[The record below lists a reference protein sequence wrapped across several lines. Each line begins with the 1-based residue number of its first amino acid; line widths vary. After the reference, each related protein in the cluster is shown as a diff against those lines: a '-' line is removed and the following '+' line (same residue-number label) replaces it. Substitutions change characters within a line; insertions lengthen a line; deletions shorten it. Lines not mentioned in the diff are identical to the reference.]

1 MDNLLLILG
10 AILLVFINGYFV
22 ALEFSLVKLRPTRIK
37 SIQQSAGWR
46 GQVLAKVHADL
57 DAYLSACQLGITLA
71 SLGLGWVGEPAF
83 AGLLKPVFLML
94 EITSIELIHTIS
106 FTFAFCT
113 ISFLHIVV
121 GEQAPK
127 SMAIRNPEAIG
138 LWGAGL
144 LYLLYWVMYPAIWL
158 LNGSANLVLRLAGL
172 KEHHGHESHYSTE
185 EIQLILRAGRPG
197 GTFSNQEWKLLA
209 KALDFSKLQ
218 ASELMRPFHEI
229 TALYR
234 SNTVREN
241 LAIVLDSRFSRYPYL
256 DSNGTDVVGVIY
268 LKDLFVASQS
278 PETDIDLEQYLRPI
292 RYVPSHQPAVELF
305 RVFSQ
310 GAPHFALVGQKG
322 QKPRGFITMDN
333 LLSALVGE
341 MQDEFRPSETGWQL
355 QDDGSWLGKGSL
367 PSFAL
372 ERLLDID
379 IENEQLDLEN
389 VDSVGGLIL
398 AKLCDIPEQNEKVL
412 FDAFD
417 VTIFKMDGPRIEW
430 VKVNRKPEYIAELLT
445 IDGPS

>member
-22 ALEFSLVKLRPTRIK
+22 ALEFSLVKLRKTRIK
-37 SIQQSAGWR
+37 AIQQSSGWR
-46 GQVLAKVHADL
+46 GRVLAKVHGDL
-57 DAYLSACQLGITLA
+57 DAYLSGCQLGITLA

-83 AGLLKPVFLML
+83 ARLLEPLFLKL
-94 EITSIELIHTIS
+94 EITSLELIHTIS

-138 LWGAGL
+138 LWGAGP
-144 LYLLYWVMYPAIWL
+144 LYVLYWMMYPAIWL
-158 LNGSANLVLRLAGL
+158 LNGSANLVLRIAGL
-172 KEHHGHESHYSTE
+172 AAYYGHESHYSTE
-185 EIQLILRAGRPG
+185 EIQLILRSSHPG
-197 GTFSNQEWKLLA
+197 GNFTKQEWGVLA

-218 ASELMRPFHEI
+218 ASELMRPLHEI

-234 SNTVREN
+234 SKTVQEN
-241 LAIVLDSRFSRYPYL
+241 LDIVFNSRFSRYPYF
-256 DSNGTDVVGVIY
+256 DTNGIDVLGVLH
-268 LKDLFVASQS
+268 LKDLFLERQLT
-278 PETDIDLEQYLRPI
+278 ETDIDLEQYLRPI
-292 RYVPSHQPAVELF
+292 QYVPSHLPALELF
-305 RVFSQ
+305 RLFSQ

-341 MQDEFRPSETGWQL
+341 MRDEFRPSDTGWQL
-355 QDDGSWLGKGSL
+355 QEDGSWLGKGSL
-367 PSFAL
+367 PIFSL
-372 ERLLDID
+372 ERLLEID
-379 IENEQLDLEN
+379 IENEKLDLEN

-398 AKLCDIPEQNEKVL
+398 AKLCDIPEENELVS
-412 FDAFD
+412 FDEFE
-417 VTIFKMDGPRIEW
+417 VTIFKMDGPRIKW
-430 VKVNRKPEYIAELLT
+430 VKINPKPEKAE
-445 IDGPS
+445 

>member
-1 MDNLLLILG
+1 MDNLLLVLG
-10 AILLVFINGYFV
+10 AILLVFINGFFV
-22 ALEFSLVKLRPTRIK
+22 ALEFSLVKLRQTRIK

-46 GQVLAKVHADL
+46 GRILAKVHGEL

-83 AGLLKPVFLML
+83 ASLLEPVFLHFD
-94 EITSIELIHTIS
+94 ITSPELIHTIS

-138 LWGAGL
+138 LWGAGP

-158 LNGSANLVLRLAGL
+158 LNGSANLVLRIAGL
-172 KEHHGHESHYSTE
+172 AAHGHESHYSTE
-185 EIQLILRAGRPG
+185 EIQLILRSSQPG
-197 GTFSNQEWKLLA
+197 GTFSNQEWNVLA

-218 ASELMRPFHEI
+218 ASELMRPLHEI

-234 SNTVREN
+234 SKTVQEN
-241 LAIVLDSRFSRYPYL
+241 LHIVLSSRFSRYPYF
-256 DSNGTDVVGVIY
+256 DTNGIDVLGLIH
-268 LKDLFVASQS
+268 LKDLFVASQTTS
-278 PETDIDLEQYLRPI
+278 ANIELEQYLRPI
-292 RYVPSHQPAVELF
+292 QYVPSHQPAVELF
-305 RVFSQ
+305 RIFSQ

-341 MQDEFRPSETGWQL
+341 IQDEFRPSETGWQL
-355 QDDGSWLGKGSL
+355 QDDGSWIGKGSL
-367 PSFAL
+367 PIFSL
-372 ERLLDID
+372 ERLLEID
-379 IENEQLDLEN
+379 IENEELDLDD

-398 AKLCDIPEQNEKVL
+398 AKLCDIPEENETVS
-412 FDAFD
+412 FDEFD
-417 VTIFKMDGPRIEW
+417 VTIIKMDGPRIEG
-430 VKVNRKPEYIAELLT
+430 VKVNRKPEKST
-445 IDGPS
+445 DHSKNH

>member
-1 MDNLLLILG
+1 MNNLVLTLI

-22 ALEFSLVKLRPTRIK
+22 ALEFSLVKLRQTRIK
-37 SIQQSAGWR
+37 AIQQSAGWR
-46 GQVLAKVHADL
+46 GRVLAKVHGDL

-83 AGLLKPVFLML
+83 ARLLEPVFLML
-94 EITSIELIHTIS
+94 EITSFDLIQTIS

-127 SMAIRNPEAIG
+127 SMAIRNPEAVG
-138 LWGAGL
+138 LFGAGP
-144 LYLLYWVMYPAIWL
+144 LYLMYWVMYPAIWL
-158 LNGSANLVLRLAGL
+158 LNGSANLVLRMAGL
-172 KEHHGHESHYSTE
+172 TEHHGHENHYSTE
-185 EIQLILRAGRPG
+185 ELQLILRSSRSS
-197 GTFSNQEWKLLA
+197 GTFSNQEWNVLA

-218 ASELMRPFHEI
+218 ASELMRPLHEI

-234 SNTVREN
+234 SKTAQQN
-241 LAIVLDSRFSRYPYL
+241 LAVVLDSRFSRYPYF
-256 DSNGTDVVGVIY
+256 DTNGIDVLGVIH

-278 PETDIDLEQYLRPI
+278 TETGIDLEQYLRPI
-292 RYVPSHQPAVELF
+292 QYVPSHQPAVELF
-305 RVFSQ
+305 RIFSQ

-355 QDDGSWLGKGSL
+355 QADGSWLGKGSL
-367 PSFAL
+367 PIFSL

-379 IENEQLDLEN
+379 IENEALDLEN

-398 AKLCDIPEQNEKVL
+398 AKLCDIPDENETVP
-412 FDAFD
+412 FDKFD
-417 VTIFKMDGPRIEW
+417 VTISKMDGPRIEW
-430 VKVNRKPEYIAELLT
+430 VKINRKPENADEKSGNY
-445 IDGPS
+445 

>member
-1 MDNLLLILG
+1 MNNLLLILG
-10 AILLVFINGYFV
+10 AIFLVFINGYFV
-22 ALEFSLVKLRPTRIK
+22 ALEFSLVKLRQTRIK

-46 GQVLAKVHADL
+46 GRVLAKVHGDL

-83 AGLLKPVFLML
+83 AGLLEPVFLKFS
-94 EITSIELIHTIS
+94 ITSPELIHTIS

-138 LWGAGL
+138 LWGAAP
-144 LYLLYWVMYPAIWL
+144 LYLLYRLMYPAIWL
-158 LNGSANLVLRLAGL
+158 LNGSANLVLRIAGL
-172 KEHHGHESHYSTE
+172 TAHHGHESHYSTE
-185 EIQLILRAGRPG
+185 EIQLILRSGRPSE
-197 GTFSNQEWKLLA
+197 TFSNQEWSVLA

-218 ASELMRPFHEI
+218 VSELMRPLHEI
-229 TALYR
+229 TALHR
-234 SNTVREN
+234 NKTAQEN
-241 LAIVLDSRFSRYPYL
+241 LAVMLASRFSRYPYF
-256 DSNGTDVVGVIY
+256 DNNGADVLGVIH
-268 LKDLFVASQS
+268 LKDLFVACQAA
-278 PETDIDLEQYLRPI
+278 ETDIDFEQYLRPI
-292 RYVPSHQPAVELF
+292 QYVPSHQPAVELF
-305 RVFSQ
+305 RLFSQ

-341 MQDEFRPSETGWQL
+341 MQDEFRSSDTGWQL
-355 QDDGSWLGKGSL
+355 QNDGSWLCKGSL
-367 PSFAL
+367 PIFSL

-379 IENEQLDLEN
+379 IENEELDLES

-398 AKLCDIPEQNEKVL
+398 AKLCDIPEENETVS
-412 FDAFD
+412 FNEFE

-430 VKVNRKPEYIAELLT
+430 VKLNRKPETKHETAK
-445 IDGPS
+445 